1 MKLSTRL
8 RYRTVQRSLHIAS
21 HFLPWR
27 TPRVVEGAGS
37 RRRIPE
43 IIADLGI
50 HKVLVVTDNTILKIG
65 LLDSLL
71 KVCHKNDIAYE
82 IFSHTVPNPTIANVE
97 SAFDCFEQCGCDG
110 VLACGGGSPLDCAKA
125 LTARISNP
133 DKSLSEMAG
142 ILKVKRRTVPLIAVP
157 TTAGTGSEATL
168 AAVLHDP
175 TIQKKF
181 AINDVCLI
189 PDCAVL
195 DPDLLTGLPP
205 HITAATGMDT
215 LCHAV
220 EAYIGKS
227 TTRTTRRLSRE
238 AVQLVFQNLLTS
250 YYNGSHLEARQNMH
264 TASFKAGQAFTRAY
278 VGNIHAIS
286 HTLGAFYG
294 IPHGLANAILLPIV
308 LDYYGE
314 SVHTQLADLADVIEV
329 GSTVCTKEKKAA
341 AFIHAI
347 RQLNSQMRI
356 PESLNTIR
364 QEDIPKMVHH
374 ALEEA
379 NPLYPV
385 PRIFDSE
392 DMTTIYVQ
400 MKTGTKG
407 KAYAHEIRN

>member
-1 MKLSTRL
+1 
-8 RYRTVQRSLHIAS
+8 VQRGLHIAS
-21 HFLPWR
+21 YFLPWR
-27 TPRVVEGAGS
+27 SPRVIEGVGS
-37 RRRIPE
+37 RNRIPE
-43 IIADLGI
+43 IIDDFGI

-71 KVCHKNDIAYE
+71 EVFDRNGIAYE
-82 IFSHTVPNPTIANVE
+82 VYSQTVPNPTLENVE
-97 SAFDCFEQCGCDG
+97 TALNLFEGCGCDG
-110 VLACGGGSPLDCAKA
+110 VLACGGGSPIDCAKA
-125 LTARISNP
+125 LTARITNP
-133 DKSLSEMAG
+133 HKSPSDMAG

-168 AAVLHDP
+168 AAVLHDT

-181 AINDVCLI
+181 ALNDICLI

-227 TTRTTRRLSRE
+227 TTRATRRLSRE
-238 AVQLVFQNLLTS
+238 AVRLVFQNLLTS
-250 YYNGSHLEARQNMH
+250 YYNGSHLEARKHMQ
-264 TASFKAGQAFTRAY
+264 TASFKAGQAFTRSY

-294 IPHGLANAILLPIV
+294 IPHGLANAIILPIV

-314 SVHTQLADLADVIEV
+314 SVHAQLAELAEVIGAGITER
-329 GSTVCTKEKKAA
+329 TKREKAA
-341 AFIHAI
+341 AFIKAI
-347 RQLNSQMRI
+347 RQLNTQMRI
-356 PESLNTIR
+356 PDSLNSIR
-364 QEDIPKMVHH
+364 EEDIPQMVQH

-379 NPLYPV
+379 NPIYPV
-385 PRIFDSE
+385 PRIFDAK
-392 DMTTIYVQ
+392 DMTIMYVQ
-400 MKTGTKG
+400 IKTGTKG
-407 KAYAHEIRN
+407 KAYAYETRK